1 MKESEEQYPF
11 LRACRR
17 QPTPYTPIWLMRQA
31 GRYMK
36 EYRALRKKYSFL
48 EMCKNPEL
56 AAKVTLQ
63 PIEKFKLDA
72 AIIFSDILIPL
83 EPMGVEFEF
92 AKGEGPV
99 FHHPLREKKDVE
111 RLRLIEPEEEIP
123 FLMKAIRT
131 VRKELEGKVP
141 LIGFSGAPFT
151 LASYVIEGGHSSNY
165 VFTKSLM
172 YQDRPTWD
180 ALMETISEVLVRYLN
195 AQIRSGVQAV
205 QMFDSWVGCLTP
217 SDYEEYVLPYSKKV
231 IEGVGKAVPFIHF
244 ATSNSTLLELMKRAG
259 GDVIGVDWRVNIGE
273 AWARLGY
280 DIAIQGNL
288 DPVILYGPVSLIEKN
303 VKKILDSVGD
313 RPGHIFNLGHGILP
327 TTPIDHVAALVD
339 MVHKYSSRK

>member
-273 AWARLGY
+273 AWARLEH

>member
-217 SDYEEYVLPYSKKV
+217 SDYEEYVLPYSKRV
-231 IEGVGKAVPFIHF
+231 IEGVSKAVPFIHF

>member
-1 MKESEEQYPF
+1 
-11 LRACRR
+11 
-17 QPTPYTPIWLMRQA
+17 MRQA

-273 AWARLGY
+273 AWARLEH